1 MSVPNAQVG
10 EWVVAL
16 ESHFGW
22 SFSVLTK
29 GELYLVEGVSTH
41 NYEAGSPHASLS
53 VAGTSYGDT
62 WFRRATAKEIG
73 ERLRAVYKRLEN
85 HDDARKLWF
94 GEKEKAEEPLNW
106 TADTITLLEAT
117 E

>member
-1 MSVPNAQVG
+1 MSVENPQVG

-29 GELYLVEGVSTH
+29 GELYLVEGVSRH
-41 NYEAGSPHASLS
+41 NYDADSPHSSLS
-53 VAGTSYGDT
+53 VAGKSYGDT
-62 WFRRATAKEIG
+62 WFRRATTKEIG
-73 ERLRAVYKRLEN
+73 DRLAAVYKRLED

-94 GEKEKAEEPLNW
+94 GEKQKAQEPLNW
-106 TADTITLLEAT
+106 TADTVTLLEPT